1 MPAAIG
7 ARASE
12 SVETSREATQ
22 NTVNTLQQQL
32 TSARAAGA
40 TRVYVAPQLK
50 ANSELYTKLQELKA
64 NLQKIRSTAGRRSI
78 HSISAAPDP
87 L

>member
-1 MPAAIG
+1 MLFNNNSLPQG
-7 ARASE
+7 P
-12 SVETSREATQ
+12 Q
-22 NTVNTLQQQL
+22 
-32 TSARAAGA
+32 A

-64 NLQKIRSTAGRRSI
+64 NLQENPRIAGRRSI